1 MSCFIIFNSACPS
14 AVGVEM
20 SPEGSSQLYPVGAV
34 LSATGLTTIAFK
46 LESPQVAAL
55 VLLRLY
61 KPRDSSNIGLA
72 QIRILGS
79 LALPSSDQPA
89 SGSMVSQHQPGLT
102 WLCIL
107 HHCLSVAEK
116 SDNSDLMVS
125 LRQTAGSL
133 ERPGMVERCCGLLN
147 AHFTSPR
154 AGILADVVQMA
165 SDILLHL
172 GRHSSALA
180 HQFIRLQL
188 QESPRLLLGCTPPV
202 ANVLY
207 ELCSAENESIAT
219 FATPPGGSGQA
230 LLFQWLHR
238 AADHA
243 SLSQAVSTSMV
254 HCASAV
260 LWHSPCAMEKI
271 VNYDFAK

>member
-1 MSCFIIFNSACPS
+1 
-14 AVGVEM
+14 M
-20 SPEGSSQLYPVGAV
+20 SPEGSGQFYPVGAV

-79 LALPSSDQPA
+79 LALPSSEQSLS
-89 SGSMVSQHQPGLT
+89 SGPMAGQHQPGLT

-116 SDNSDLMVS
+116 SENSDLMYS

-133 ERPGMVERCCGLLN
+133 EHPGMVERCCGLLN

-188 QESPRLLLGCTPPV
+188 KDSPRLLLGCTPPV

-230 LLFQWLHR
+230 MLFRWLHR
-238 AADHA
+238 AADQG

-254 HCASAV
+254 HCAAAV

>member
-1 MSCFIIFNSACPS
+1 
-14 AVGVEM
+14 M
-20 SPEGSSQLYPVGAV
+20 SPEGSGQLYPVGAV

-46 LESPQVAAL
+46 MESPQVAAL

-79 LALPSSDQPA
+79 LALPSSDQLLQPA
-89 SGSMVSQHQPGLT
+89 SGPAGSGSQQPGLT
-102 WLCIL
+102 WLCIV
-107 HHCLSVAEK
+107 HHCLAVAEREE
-116 SDNSDLMVS
+116 DAGLMNS
-125 LRQTAGSL
+125 LRQTASSL
-133 ERPGMVERCCGLLN
+133 EPSGAMVERCCGLLN

-172 GRHSSALA
+172 GRHSSLLA

-188 QESPRLLLGCTPPV
+188 QESSRMLLGCTPPV

-207 ELCSAENESIAT
+207 ELCSAENDKIAT
-219 FATPPGGSGQA
+219 FTPCCAGGADGATSGQA
-230 LLFQWLHR
+230 LLFQWLR
-238 AADHA
+238 RIANQDQPA
-243 SLSQAVSTSMV
+243 QTVSTSMV
-254 HCASAV
+254 HCAAAV
-260 LWHSPCAMEKI
+260 LWNSPCAMEEI
-271 VNYDFAK
+271 VNLQFAK

>member
-1 MSCFIIFNSACPS
+1 
-14 AVGVEM
+14 M
-20 SPEGSSQLYPVGAV
+20 SPEGASQLYPVGAV

-79 LALPSSDQPA
+79 LALPSSDQTACP
-89 SGSMVSQHQPGLT
+89 SGPSGPPTSQHQPGLT

-116 SDNSDLMVS
+116 EDDKQLMKS

-147 AHFTSPR
+147 AHFTWPK
-154 AGILADVVQMA
+154 AGLLADVVQMA

-172 GRHSSALA
+172 GRHSSLLA

-188 QESPRLLLGCTPPV
+188 QDSPRLLLGCTPPV

-207 ELCSAENESIAT
+207 ELCSAENESITT
-219 FATPPGGSGQA
+219 FALPPGGYDESGGSGQA

-238 AADHA
+238 AAGQG
-243 SLSQAVSTSMV
+243 SQTRAVSTSMV
-254 HCASAV
+254 HCAAAV

-271 VNYDFAK
+271 INLEFAK

>member
-1 MSCFIIFNSACPS
+1 
-14 AVGVEM
+14 M

-79 LALPSSDQPA
+79 LALPSSDQQASGSGPA
-89 SGSMVSQHQPGLT
+89 SGQHQPGLT

-116 SDNSDLMVS
+116 DENVELMAS

-172 GRHSSALA
+172 GRHSSTLA
-180 HQFIRLQL
+180 NQFIRLQL
-188 QESPRLLLGCTPPV
+188 QDSPRLLLGCTPPV

-238 AADHA
+238 TAGQG
-243 SLSQAVSTSMV
+243 SSTQTVSTSMV
-254 HCASAV
+254 HCAAAV
-260 LWHSPCAMEKI
+260 LWHSPCVMEKI
-271 VNYDFAK
+271 VNYEFAK